1 MAIEDCYREFADGNR
16 DAFVKIVEEFR
27 EKLICFINR
36 YVDNYSLAEDLSED
50 VFVEVLMHP
59 GRYNY
64 KTSLKTYL
72 FTIGRN
78 KAIDYIRKNKR
89 IFYGELDTDFAGVAE
104 SFEEK
109 YCKEEV
115 EKAMLRLLSELKE
128 EYRIVLYLLY
138 FEEMSYEEVG
148 RIIHK
153 SNKQVTNLAYR
164 AKQTMREALRKEGF
178 EYEE

>member
-1 MAIEDCYREFADGNR
+1 LAIEECYREFAGGKHDE
-16 DAFVKIVEEFR
+16 FVKIVEEFR
-27 EKLICFINR
+27 EKLIYFINR

-50 VFVEVLMHP
+50 VFVEVLMNP

-89 IFYGELDTDFAGVAE
+89 ILYGPLDTDIQGTAV
-104 SFEEK
+104 SFEDK
-109 YCKEEV
+109 YCKEEIK
-115 EKAMLRLLSELKE
+115 KAMLRLLSELKE

-138 FEEMSYEEVG
+138 FEDMSYEEVG
-148 RIIHK
+148 KVLHK
-153 SNKQVTNLAYR
+153 NKKQVTNLAYR
-164 AKQTMREALRKEGF
+164 AKQTMREALEKEGF

>member
-1 MAIEDCYREFADGNR
+1 MAVEDYYRKFAAGDKN
-16 DAFVKIVEEFR
+16 AFEKIVEELR
-27 EKLICFINR
+27 EKLIFFINR

-50 VFVEVLMHP
+50 VFVELLVHP

-89 IFYGELDTDFAGVAE
+89 IMYEPLDTDMEDITE
-104 SFEEK
+104 SFEER
-109 YCKEEV
+109 YCRKEE
-115 EKAMLRLLSELKE
+115 ERAMLRMLSEINE

-138 FEEMSYEEVG
+138 FEDMSYEEVA
-148 RIIHK
+148 K
-153 SNKQVTNLAYR
+153 VMKKNMKQVTNLAYR
-164 AKQTMREALRKEGF
+164 AKNVMREALRKEGF
-178 EYEE
+178 INED

>member
-27 EKLICFINR
+27 EKLIYFINR

-89 IFYGELDTDFAGVAE
+89 ILYGPLETDFAGVAE

-109 YCKEEV
+109 YCKEEA

-138 FEEMSYEEVG
+138 FEDMSYEEVG

-164 AKQTMREALRKEGF
+164 AKQTMREALKKEGF

>member
-1 MAIEDCYREFADGNR
+1 MAIEDCYREFAGGNK

-27 EKLICFINR
+27 ESLIYFINR

-50 VFVEVLMHP
+50 VFVELLMQP

-89 IFYGELDTDFAGVAE
+89 ILYGPLDTDVRETAE
-104 SFEEK
+104 SFEDK

-115 EKAMLRLLSELKE
+115 KKSMLRILSELKE

-138 FEEMSYEEVG
+138 FEDMSYEEVG
-148 RIIHK
+148 KVIHK
-153 SNKQVTNLAYR
+153 NIKQVTNLAYR
-164 AKQTMREALRKEGF
+164 AKQTMREALKKEGF